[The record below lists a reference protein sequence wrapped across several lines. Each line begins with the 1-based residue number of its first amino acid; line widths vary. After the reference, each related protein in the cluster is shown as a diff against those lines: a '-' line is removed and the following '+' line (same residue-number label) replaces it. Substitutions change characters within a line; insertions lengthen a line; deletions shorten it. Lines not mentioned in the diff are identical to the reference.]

1 MNYMMKIMSGIKRD
15 KLWVI
20 WRLSFLFAKLRSKK
34 KRSFA
39 PPLDKLRSKMSTEA
53 FFLPQQN

>member
-1 MNYMMKIMSGIKRD
+1 MMKIMSGIKRD

-39 PPLDKLRSKMSTEA
+39 PPLDKLRSKMSTKA
-53 FFLPQQN
+53 FFLQQQN